1 MKKIFKRLT
10 FLAVPFMVLGCA
22 GPTIGTSSNN
32 PSTSS
37 QQPSINSSSA
47 NPSSDK
53 SSSANPSTSSSN
65 GGDHTHSFG
74 EWKTESLGT
83 KINDA
88 RFKYS
93 TIKYREC
100 SVCHYEEIDSQQAI
114 LPEIRFDYN
123 PSDPNANFATSA
135 RSTDTTRP
143 KVNGKLRITNA
154 GDKNTASAY
163 PDVDMK
169 VRGNQTAGFDKKGFQ
184 IKYGSY

>member
-22 GPTIGTSSNN
+22 GPIGSDSNQ
-32 PSTSS
+32 STSN
-37 QQPSINSSSA
+37 QQPSVNSSA

-53 SSSANPSTSSSN
+53 SNSANPSASSSN
-65 GGDHTHSFG
+65 GGEHTHTFG

-100 SVCHYEEIDSQQAI
+100 SVCHYEEIDSQQAV

-123 PSDPNANFATSA
+123 PNDPNANFATSA

-143 KVNGKLRITNA
+143 KVNVRNCTSGVLITSICN
-154 GDKNTASAY
+154 S
-163 PDVDMK
+163 
-169 VRGNQTAGFDKKGFQ
+169 
-184 IKYGSY
+184 